1 MKSFIIFKK
10 TISEYLTAVLI
21 AGLIILLLI
30 NTHTYKQS
38 MIDGIY
44 TCGKVLVPSL
54 FPFLFLSSFIVYS
67 NGLSPIT
74 KLLGFLSKI
83 FKIPKEG
90 IIAVLLCLI
99 GGFPVG
105 AKTVSTLYNTGKIS
119 LEDAKKL
126 SYCCVGAGP
135 GFLVTFIG
143 EGIFLSKKFGLILL
157 ASNSL
162 SVIALLILSRA
173 AEYLKLKIKSK
184 SAKTNHQNN
193 ISEKEK
199 IKVKSQIGNINEN
212 NRNTSSKMPI
222 GEAIVKS
229 TESAVQSTFSMCGF
243 VLIFIVINNI
253 LSLTPVY
260 SEYIAFIMEI
270 TSGIINYGNNMSYE
284 LIAFFVGFGG
294 ICVHFQIYGIIKE
307 IKINKAHFVMMR
319 ILQGGVSAISV
330 YFLLKLFPVVKETF
344 SNISGSP
351 HPAFSSTIWGAFAI
365 IILSAIFLISINTNI
380 QLKEDNYY

>member
-1 MKSFIIFKK
+1 
-10 TISEYLTAVLI
+10 
-21 AGLIILLLI
+21 
-30 NTHTYKQS
+30 

-54 FPFLFLSSFIVYS
+54 FPFFFLSSFIVYS

-74 KLLGFLSKI
+74 KLLGFLGEI

-119 LEDAKKL
+119 LEDAKNL

-157 ASNSL
+157 ASNGL
-162 SVIALLILSRA
+162 SVFALLILRRVTR
-173 AEYLKLKIKSK
+173 YIKLKIK
-184 SAKTNHQNN
+184 TNYQNN
-193 ISEKEK
+193 ISEKAK
-199 IKVKSQIGNINEN
+199 AKSLIGNINEN

-222 GEAIVKS
+222 GEAIVRS

-253 LSLTPVY
+253 LSLTPIY

-270 TSGIINYGNNMSYE
+270 TSGIINYGSNMSYE

-319 ILQGGVSAISV
+319 ILQGGVSAITV

-365 IILSAIFLISINTNI
+365 IILSAVFLISIKATPRN
-380 QLKEDNYY
+380 